1 MGNVRMETIMDLKQH
16 LVRQMVFSR
25 ATFGPGP
32 RTEGVSDHI
41 VKELAEVKNAVG
53 YARKQEWA
61 DVAILALDGLTRE
74 IWAAG
79 NYAITA
85 DEAANTAVYLIVE
98 KQAKNERRD
107 WPDWR
112 TADPNKAIEHERGK
126 HD

>member
-1 MGNVRMETIMDLKQH
+1 MDLKQH

>member
-1 MGNVRMETIMDLKQH
+1 MDFKQH

-41 VKELAEVKNAVG
+41 VKELAEVKSSECSG
-53 YARKQEWA
+53 RQKEWV

-74 IWAAG
+74 IWSDR
-79 NYAITA
+79 NYLITA
-85 DEAANTAVYLIVE
+85 DEAAAKAVRMIVE

-112 TADPNKAIEHERGK
+112 TADPGKAIEHVRGK
-126 HD
+126 LD